1 MLTVTFMMVSGR
13 MIRLMDMVFTTI
25 QMEQNMKVN
34 GMKTSNMERASKYG
48 RTTLV
53 MKDNIKKVRNMAM
66 VTSFGLTAQLTMVN
80 SLTTI
85 FTGLVLTNGQMVVS
99 TRVIGQLTRCMER
112 VFSLG
117 TTVVGMRASTLT
129 TRRRDMVFLHGQ
141 MVVSMMDSGRTGS
154 STVKAHIFQAREKLR
169 EVSGRRASGLPGLM
183 ETIEREVKT
192 DFVVEFL

>member
-34 GMKTSNMERASKYG
+34 GMKTSNMERALKYG

-99 TRVIGQLTRCMER
+99 TQVIGQ
-112 VFSLG
+112 
-117 TTVVGMRASTLT
+117 
-129 TRRRDMVFLHGQ
+129 
-141 MVVSMMDSGRTGS
+141 
-154 STVKAHIFQAREKLR
+154 
-169 EVSGRRASGLPGLM
+169 
-183 ETIEREVKT
+183 
-192 DFVVEFL
+192 